1 MYHLDCYALLRVQKN
16 TGCWM
21 RSTILWSLRYL
32 IWKTETESFLVIS
45 LLFVKYFKWCYKD
58 SSHFRRR
65 GIINPSH
72 FFSFPVALSL
82 GLPAVYPYNTVCIF
96 LQVVTWNSL

>member
-45 LLFVKYFKWCYKD
+45 LLFVKYFE
-58 SSHFRRR
+58 
-65 GIINPSH
+65 
-72 FFSFPVALSL
+72 
-82 GLPAVYPYNTVCIF
+82 
-96 LQVVTWNSL
+96 